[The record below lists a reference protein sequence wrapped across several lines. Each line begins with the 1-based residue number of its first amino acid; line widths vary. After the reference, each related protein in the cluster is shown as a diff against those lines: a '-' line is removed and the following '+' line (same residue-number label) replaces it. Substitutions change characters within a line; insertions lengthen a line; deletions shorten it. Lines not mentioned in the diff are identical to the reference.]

1 MLFTACDLSF
11 DQILLLRLIQWDYCL
26 HINYFDIVYG
36 RIDHVNSTLA
46 IEYMDPIEISTL
58 ELEMVLII
66 FPKDVFG

>member
-26 HINYFDIVYG
+26 HINYFDVVYG
-36 RIDHVNSTLA
+36 RIDNVNTLA

-58 ELEMVLII
+58 EMVLI